1 LDHLDLLEAA
11 SDAAAALDDDGLLL
25 APYLAAF
32 GVVNPD
38 DLDPADRTD
47 IYLEIAR
54 SMAARYA
61 DVVEAVN
68 SLEGYEA
75 DTRS

>member
-1 LDHLDLLEAA
+1 MDHLDLLEAA
-11 SDAAAALDDDGLLL
+11 SDAAAELDSDGSEI

-32 GVVNPD
+32 GASTPA

-47 IYLEIAR
+47 HYLEVAR

-61 DVVEAVN
+61 RVVEAVN
-68 SLEGYEA
+68 SLEAYEEA
-75 DTRS
+75 ARN